1 MRQRYF
7 GRSLSDRDL
16 HDMYDASLHPREE
29 RPSLNLLDRAD
40 AGRYL
45 FRRWDSCQASAIGG
59 QLLRWRRYGSPA
71 SGFPRILIRLSSG
84 ADPRTKS

>member
-7 GRSLSDRDL
+7 GRGLSVRDL

-45 FRRWDSCQASAIGG
+45 FALALRKSALG
-59 QLLRWRRYGSPA
+59 
-71 SGFPRILIRLSSG
+71 
-84 ADPRTKS
+84 

>member
-7 GRSLSDRDL
+7 GRSLSDQDL

-45 FRRWDSCQASAIGG
+45 FALALRKSALG
-59 QLLRWRRYGSPA
+59 
-71 SGFPRILIRLSSG
+71 
-84 ADPRTKS
+84 